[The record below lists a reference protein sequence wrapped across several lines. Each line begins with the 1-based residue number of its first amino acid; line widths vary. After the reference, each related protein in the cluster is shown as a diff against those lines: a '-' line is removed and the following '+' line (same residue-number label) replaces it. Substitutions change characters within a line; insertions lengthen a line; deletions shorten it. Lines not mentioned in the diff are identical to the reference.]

1 MKVMSASQKYLGHA
15 REGVDDAD
23 EWEYG
28 KWNTSPFLV
37 IRVPS
42 QGITQKRLLKVD
54 WKRGAEESLKAA
66 TATLESTSEALK
78 DKAQQ
83 MVDRFTRID
92 EAAAADGQRN
102 HAAVHWLT
110 GDHTV
115 EDLKAAAAGLDLN
128 WRTKTTHP
136 GPAIFRK
143 GEELPGTT
151 KLSELEVLEP
161 TDWDA
166 CGINPILLFGLPE
179 VWYGEPGT
187 NEFWSPGWQHSVPA
201 LPLISLL
208 VCVGGPVAWGV
219 TARQLCNERVQ
230 DCTPAVIT

>member
-1 MKVMSASQKYLGHA
+1 MSANQKYLGHA

-23 EWEYG
+23 EWENG

-42 QGITQKRLLKVD
+42 RGITQKRLLKVD
-54 WKRGAEESLKAA
+54 WRQGAEESLRAAKAK
-66 TATLESTSEALK
+66 LESTSGALK
-78 DKAQQ
+78 DQAQQ
-83 MVDRFTRID
+83 MFDRFTRSV

-102 HAAVHWLT
+102 QPVHWLT

-115 EDLKAAAAGLDLN
+115 EDLKAAAAGLDPN
-128 WRTKTTHP
+128 WRTKTNHP

-143 GEELPGTT
+143 GEELQGTT
-151 KLSELEVLEP
+151 KLSKLEFWKP
-161 TDWDA
+161 RDWDA
-166 CGINPILLFGLPE
+166 CGMVPSSGLPE
-179 VWYGEPGT
+179 VWYGERGT
-187 NEFWSPGWQHSVPA
+187 NQFWSPGWQHSVPA